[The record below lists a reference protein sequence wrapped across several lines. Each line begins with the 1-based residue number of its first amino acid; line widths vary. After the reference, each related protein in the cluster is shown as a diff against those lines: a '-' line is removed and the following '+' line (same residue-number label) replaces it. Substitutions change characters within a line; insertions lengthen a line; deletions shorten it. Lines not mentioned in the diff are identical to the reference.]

1 MVSRQLGT
9 DSFETFATPITGRNQ
24 LPLRI
29 AVYDKIAKAVRSG
42 ELSPSQLL
50 PTEAE
55 LGSAFQ
61 VSRTVMREALILLQE
76 DGLIRTKRGIG
87 RFIVDVLPKVG
98 IEQLHPIEQI
108 LSLPIGRVEVK
119 RLQTELE
126 LVTDFTRRGLGLQEG
141 AVARIW
147 ESVVHHDGAPVAFV
161 QEWVSGEKPTSPLAI
176 HVRDIL
182 ESKTQE
188 DTSMLNALIGGLQD
202 RLGPGTCEVT
212 VSNAGARRAQ
222 LLDLN
227 GASPVLLLSQTVA
240 YRGAPLF
247 VAKYIL
253 RQEVGHFTIVQ
264 S

>member
-9 DSFETFATPITGRNQ
+9 ESIETFATPITGRNQ

-29 AVYDKIAKAVRSG
+29 AVYDKIAKAIRTG
-42 ELSPSQLL
+42 ELAPSQLL

-61 VSRTVMREALILLQE
+61 VSRTVMREALILLEE
-76 DGLIRTKRGIG
+76 DGLIRTQRGIG

-119 RLQTELE
+119 RLRAELE
-126 LVTDFTRRGLGLQEG
+126 QVTDFTKRGLGLQEG

-147 ESVVHHDGAPVAFV
+147 ESGVLHDGANVAIV
-161 QEWVSGEKPTSPLAI
+161 QEWVSGEEPASTLTTDI
-176 HVRDIL
+176 RNIL
-182 ESKTQE
+182 ESKTNE
-188 DTSMLNALIGGLQD
+188 DTSMLNALIGGLED
-202 RLGPGTCEVT
+202 RLGPGTCEVS
-212 VSNAGARRAQ
+212 VSNAGAHRAQ
-222 LLDLN
+222 LLDVT
-227 GASPVLLLSQTVA
+227 GTSPVLLLSQTVA
-240 YRGAPLF
+240 YRGASLF
-247 VAKYIL
+247 VAKYIV
-253 RQEVGHFTIVQ
+253 RPDVGHFTIVQ